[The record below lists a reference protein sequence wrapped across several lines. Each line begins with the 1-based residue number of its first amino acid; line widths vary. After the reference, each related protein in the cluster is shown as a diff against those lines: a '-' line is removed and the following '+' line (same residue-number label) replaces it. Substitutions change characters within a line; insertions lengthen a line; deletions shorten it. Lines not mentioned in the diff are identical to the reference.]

1 MPTDANSYLV
11 NLLRRA
17 GKLPVCHPATG
28 EIIRSGNVYVA
39 PPNFHVTIEG
49 RTICV
54 RKGPRENRHSPA
66 IDPLFRSAAR
76 IFGPA
81 VIGVVL
87 TGNQDDGSAGLLA
100 VRKRG
105 GIGIVQ
111 DPEEARASD
120 LPRRALEYA
129 GADFVLP
136 LDKIAEKIVEL
147 SHRPRELI
155 MKNTKSSTN
164 GKASEVRQ
172 NEHVAFSGE
181 GNGKPSVFACPE
193 CHGVLWEMKDGKMV
207 RYRCRV
213 GHSYTETALKGEMD
227 ESTERALWAAMRALE
242 EKAAMSRR
250 LMVSAAGSKSYVE
263 RLRDQALADVENAH
277 IIRKI
282 IFAED

>member
-1 MPTDANSYLV
+1 
-11 NLLRRA
+11 
-17 GKLPVCHPATG
+17 
-28 EIIRSGNVYVA
+28 
-39 PPNFHVTIEG
+39 
-49 RTICV
+49 
-54 RKGPRENRHSPA
+54 
-66 IDPLFRSAAR
+66 
-76 IFGPA
+76 
-81 VIGVVL
+81 
-87 TGNQDDGSAGLLA
+87 
-100 VRKRG
+100 
-105 GIGIVQ
+105 
-111 DPEEARASD
+111 
-120 LPRRALEYA
+120 
-129 GADFVLP
+129 
-136 LDKIAEKIVEL
+136 
-147 SHRPRELI
+147 

-250 LMVSAAGSKSYVE
+250 LMVSAGGSKSYVE